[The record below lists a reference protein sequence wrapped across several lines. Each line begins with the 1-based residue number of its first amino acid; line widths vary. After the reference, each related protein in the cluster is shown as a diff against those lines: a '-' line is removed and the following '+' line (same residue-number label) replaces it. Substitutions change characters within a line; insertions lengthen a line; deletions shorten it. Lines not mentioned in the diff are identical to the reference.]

1 MRAAAAA
8 ALLLSLRGM
17 AERED
22 AKMPRS
28 HDLGKMEFQSLIIFN
43 NTGKT

>member
-17 AERED
+17 AEERED
-22 AKMPRS
+22 AKVPRS
-28 HDLGKMEFQSLIIFN
+28 HDLGKMEFQSLIIFQ
-43 NTGKT
+43 